1 MTDKMKTDGGPTDMA
16 VPEIVSILPLRDLV
30 VFPHAVVP
38 LAAGRESSLRLIEDA
53 VRAGR
58 PIGTFGQ
65 LDATTDAPTE
75 NDLHRIGTYTA
86 IHKVI
91 KQPDGPVRLAVQ
103 GLSRI
108 RLVEVV
114 QTHPFITAR
123 VEEVPEIMP
132 PAGDLETEALV
143 RNATN
148 LFRKIVELSPHLPD
162 ELAEAIANVTHAG
175 RLADAIAASLPSFT
189 PLAKQELLATAD
201 VKARL
206 QRLVALLTKEAEV
219 LELGSRIQSQVESE
233 VGKGQRDYY
242 LREQLKAIQKELGQS
257 DDRTEEIDELR
268 GKIEAAGMTDEA
280 KKEALRELDRLSKM
294 PPAAAEYT
302 VARTYLEWL
311 VALPWSKETEDT
323 LDLAQ
328 ARTVLDSRSKA
339 YGRSAVTPSSASWVR
354 PAWARPRWGAPSR
367 VPLGGNSTGSRWA
380 ACGMRRRS
388 AGTAGPISGPSP
400 GRSSRDCAAPSPRIP
415 S

>member
-1 MTDKMKTDGGPTDMA
+1 MSSERAERTQAMTDKMKTDGGPTDMA
-16 VPEIVSILPLRDLV
+16 VP
-30 VFPHAVVP
+30 
-38 LAAGRESSLRLIEDA
+38 
-53 VRAGR
+53 
-58 PIGTFGQ
+58 
-65 LDATTDAPTE
+65 
-75 NDLHRIGTYTA
+75 
-86 IHKVI
+86 
-91 KQPDGPVRLAVQ
+91 

-114 QTHPFITAR
+114 QTHPFIKAR

-132 PAGDLETEALV
+132 PAGDLESEALV

-280 KKEALRELDRLSKM
+280 KKDPLRALDRLPKM
-294 PPAAAEYT
+294 PRAAPEYT

-311 VALPWSKETEDT
+311 VALPWSKETEDA

-328 ARTVLDSRSKA
+328 ARTVLDDDHSGLEKVKDRVLEYLAVKSMRPLGRDPILCFVGPPGVGTPSLARSIA
-339 YGRSAVTPSSASWVR
+339 RALGRSFPRTP
-354 PAWARPRWGAPSR
+354 
-367 VPLGGNSTGSRWA
+367 
-380 ACGMRRRS
+380 
-388 AGTAGPISGPSP
+388 P
-400 GRSSRDCAAPSPRIP
+400 GR
-415 S
+415 

>member
-16 VPEIVSILPLRDLV
+16 VPEIVSLLPLRDLV

-65 LDATTDAPTE
+65 LDATMDAPTE

-108 RLVEVV
+108 RLIEVI
-114 QTHPFITAR
+114 QTHPFIKAR

-132 PAGDLETEALV
+132 PAGDLESEALV

-148 LFRKIVELSPHLPD
+148 LFRKIVEFSPHLPD

-175 RLADAIAASLPSFT
+175 RVADAIAASLPSFT

-257 DDRTEEIDELR
+257 DDRTQEIDELR

-302 VARTYLEWL
+302 VARTYLDWL
-311 VALPWSKETEDT
+311 IAVPWSLFLAFRNLFKRKLKWEDVT
-323 LDLAQ
+323 AILGIAFFLIVFLLIPFVHGGALFGYWTPRLILPALLSFYLAEFLFIDEKIVRRSTPI
-328 ARTVLDSRSKA
+328 ACTVLLLVFIQC
-339 YGRSAVTPSSASWVR
+339 GIEAVMLV
-354 PAWARPRWGAPSR
+354 
-367 VPLGGNSTGSRWA
+367 
-380 ACGMRRRS
+380 
-388 AGTAGPISGPSP
+388 
-400 GRSSRDCAAPSPRIP
+400 
-415 S
+415 